1 MGGRS
6 TGAVCIFIGA
16 LLIVI
21 FVVGLIVDANP
32 GAFDMKYRYDITV
45 EQFCTF
51 CKNVWLPAGII
62 GIPLFLA
69 SLIVSLVREGK
80 DKKNNNP

>member
-6 TGAVCIFIGA
+6 TGAVAIFIGA

-21 FVVGLIVDANP
+21 FVVGLIVEANP
-32 GAFDMKYRYDITV
+32 DALTRKYRYDLAV

-51 CKNVWLPAGII
+51 CKNIWLPAGII
-62 GIPLFLA
+62 GIPLFLV
-69 SLIVSLVREGK
+69 SLIISLVRE
-80 DKKNNNP
+80 KKEDDH